1 MRERTPLPRNV
12 IERLPNLKLIA
23 STGPVNASIDVVA
36 AGHHGIAVVHTG
48 YRSDPTI
55 EFTWVIDVNYSC
67 RSATTGIA
75 GRCQV
80 DGLPRRRCGRSEWE
94 KAACVRG

>member
-1 MRERTPLPRNV
+1 MLMN
-12 IERLPNLKLIA
+12 RL
-23 STGPVNASIDVVA
+23 
-36 AGHHGIAVVHTG
+36 AGYLLMVIAVGHTLVG
-48 YRSDPTI
+48 IVLYRESLAAIFRAGFFNT
-55 EFTWVIDVNYSC
+55 VLIDVNYSC